1 MKAIAAA
8 LALLASAS
16 CADAQGLYLL
26 NGRATPSVIIGADGR
41 AWPLVPGPQY
51 AGPSPLILAPPHPA
65 PPYGPPIDGYA
76 PPAING
82 PPPQPTLPAVRHAI
96 LALLARP
103 PPQRCP
109 HCRKWVFGERRHE

>member
-16 CADAQGLYLL
+16 CADAQGLYML

-41 AWPLVPGPQY
+41 AWPW
-51 AGPSPLILAPPHPA
+51 PA

-76 PPAING
+76 PPAYA
-82 PPPQPTLPAVRHAI
+82 PPVAAGMI
-96 LALLARP
+96 AAAA
-103 PPQRCP
+103 
-109 HCRKWVFGERRHE
+109 GRRRR

>member
-1 MKAIAAA
+1 MFTWAACAIAAA

-16 CADAQGLYLL
+16 YADAQGLYLL

-41 AWPLVPGPQY
+41 AWPVVPGPQY

-76 PPAING
+76 PPAYA
-82 PPPQPTLPAVRHAI
+82 PPVAAGMI
-96 LALLARP
+96 AAAA
-103 PPQRCP
+103 
-109 HCRKWVFGERRHE
+109 GRRRR